1 MFNPKTWPSAA
12 FVLFTAAALS
22 GPAFAQG
29 EEKPVAGEQDAAKEK
44 KISTEMA
51 RELIEVSGVVRTSE
65 EVLAQSASA
74 FDALPFLPEGF
85 AERFREEF
93 DGEALDR
100 DLTALIVE
108 HVKPKA
114 AASAIAFYS
123 TESGQVWKA
132 TMREIDEE
140 SFAQSQSL
148 GEELAMAIM
157 SGTDVP
163 PIPER
168 EEPEEGSD
176 EAKLQSKL
184 DEVLTLLKQRDII
197 QSVLELS
204 LEPLGEM
211 GAPEELIDG
220 LRRELNADRVLA
232 ILWPL
237 LLERVDEKLLDDVLK
252 WARTDDA
259 QAFVANTVT
268 LTPEATRIGQ
278 LAGQEA
284 GERAMGG

>member
-29 EEKPVAGEQDAAKEK
+29 EEKPAAGDQDAAQEK
-44 KISTEMA
+44 KLTTEKA
-51 RELIEVSGVVRTSE
+51 REVIEVTGIVRTSD
-65 EVLAQSASA
+65 EVIEQSMQA
-74 FDALPFLPEGF
+74 FDAMPFLPEGF
-85 AERFREEF
+85 ADRFREEF

-100 DLTALIVE
+100 ALTELVAE

-114 AASAIAFYS
+114 AESAIKFYG
-123 TESGQVWKA
+123 TESGQVWLA
-132 TMREIDEE
+132 TMREIDRLSLE
-140 SFAQSQSL
+140 QSQTL

-176 EAKLQSKL
+176 EEKIQNKL
-184 DEVLTLLKQRDII
+184 DEVLVLMKQREIV

-211 GAPEELIDG
+211 GAPQELIDG
-220 LRRELNADRVLA
+220 LQRELTADRVLA

-252 WARTDDA
+252 WARTDEA
-259 QAFVANTVT
+259 QLFVANTLT

-278 LAGQEA
+278 DAGREA
-284 GERAMGG
+284 GERAAGG